1 MPIILWLLDLIKSPE
16 IFLRQQSWSGNFSY
30 STCTECCYSLSYFFF
45 IIDQEAKD
53 RKKRQEMGWDDEYLV
68 SFHNIQTEQTNRKIQ
83 MTIII
88 ESNVELF
95 GPEFLLALLS
105 DT

>member
-1 MPIILWLLDLIKSPE
+1 
-16 IFLRQQSWSGNFSY
+16 
-30 STCTECCYSLSYFFF
+30 
-45 IIDQEAKD
+45 
-53 RKKRQEMGWDDEYLV
+53 MGWDDEYLV

>member
-1 MPIILWLLDLIKSPE
+1 MIGSPE
-16 IFLRQQSWSGNFSY
+16 ISLDSSFGLGISATVLVLSVVTAY
-30 STCTECCYSLSYFFF
+30 CTVCYFFIIII

-53 RKKRQEMGWDDEYLV
+53 RNKRKEMGWDDEYLV
-68 SFHNIQTEQTNRKIQ
+68 SFNNIQTEQTNRKIK

-88 ESNVELF
+88 KSNVKLF
-95 GPEFLLALLS
+95 APEFLLAFLS